1 MNAGRFLL
9 AAALVAL
16 PARAALAQTDPAPAP
31 APAPAPSPAG
41 SRFYVGVS
49 AGAQAKASTYTDS
62 YEVPLY
68 LETQTV
74 STVYPEVSG
83 LFIAFDARYKIWKQL
98 TVGVGVLSFMDD
110 GDAAVTARLPHP
122 FFDNT
127 FRTIEG
133 TVNTKREEMAVYP
146 TVGWIVPFS
155 SSVQLALSAGP
166 SFVTVKQQFVTNVN
180 FTEAYPFDTASFT
193 SADVTQSS
201 ASATG
206 VYVGADVSWM
216 FSRHVGAG
224 GIVQFSRATVK
235 QKVGDRT
242 VSIDAGGAQAGGGI
256 RFVF

>member
-1 MNAGRFLL
+1 M
-9 AAALVAL
+9 
-16 PARAALAQTDPAPAP
+16 
-31 APAPAPSPAG
+31 
-41 SRFYVGVS
+41 
-49 AGAQAKASTYTDS
+49 QAKASTYSDS
-62 YEVPLY
+62 FEVPLY
-68 LETQTV
+68 LETETV
-74 STVYPEVSG
+74 STQYPEVG
-83 LFIAFDARYKIWKQL
+83 GPFISFDARYRIWKQL